1 MRYEG
6 KVYRPP
12 SEAYS
17 LIIQATIGC
26 SQNTCTFCDMYREE
40 KFRMRKVE
48 DIKRD
53 LKEAHHY
60 YGEIDKIFL
69 ADGDALIMPFN
80 MLSEILDYINYL
92 FPYLDRVGIYA
103 SPKSILLKSVDEL
116 RALYEKKLKIA
127 YLGIESGSDIVL
139 KNIKKRASSNEII
152 EAGQK
157 IRESGIKLSTT
168 LIMGLGGVKN
178 SKEHI
183 EGSIRVLNAVN
194 PDYLGLMTL
203 SIQRGTEIYEEARR
217 GDFTE
222 LTAEEIVFE
231 TKRLIEGL
239 NLNDSVVR
247 SNHVSNY
254 VHVRGVLNKD
264 KEIVLAQLNKALN
277 SMNLEK
283 KKRIR
288 DEYLKDGGL

>member
-1 MRYEG
+1 M
-6 KVYRPP
+6 
-12 SEAYS
+12 
-17 LIIQATIGC
+17 
-26 SQNTCTFCDMYREE
+26 
-40 KFRMRKVE
+40 
-48 DIKRD
+48 
-53 LKEAHHY
+53 
-60 YGEIDKIFL
+60 
-69 ADGDALIMPFN
+69 IMPFN
-80 MLSEILDYINYL
+80 MLVEILDYINYL
-92 FPYLDRVGIYA
+92 FPHLDRVGIYA

-116 RALYEKKLKIA
+116 RVLCEKKLKIA
-127 YLGIESGSDIVL
+127 YLGVESGSDVVL
-139 KNIKKRASSNEII
+139 KNIKKRATSDDII
-152 EAGQK
+152 KAGQK
-157 IRESGIKLSTT
+157 IRESKIKLSTT

-178 SKEHI
+178 SKEHV
-183 EGSIRVLNAVN
+183 EGSIRVLNAIN

-203 SIQRGTEIYEEARR
+203 SIQRGTEIYDEAVR

-222 LTAEEIVFE
+222 LSAEEIVFE
-231 TKRLIEGL
+231 TKKLIEGL

>member
-60 YGEIDKIFL
+60 YGKIDKIFL

-222 LTAEEIVFE
+222 LSAEEIVFE
-231 TKRLIEGL
+231 TKKLIEGL

>member
-40 KFRMRKVE
+40 KFRMRKLE

-80 MLSEILDYINYL
+80 MLVEILDYINYL
-92 FPYLDRVGIYA
+92 FPHLDRVGIYA

-116 RALYEKKLKIA
+116 RVLCEKKLKIA
-127 YLGIESGSDIVL
+127 YLGVESGSDVVL
-139 KNIKKRASSNEII
+139 KNIKKRATSDDII
-152 EAGQK
+152 KAGQK
-157 IRESGIKLSTT
+157 IRESKIKLSTT

-178 SKEHI
+178 SKEHV
-183 EGSIRVLNAVN
+183 EGSIRVLNAIN

-203 SIQRGTEIYEEARR
+203 SIQRGTEIYDEAVR

-222 LTAEEIVFE
+222 LSAEEIVFE
-231 TKRLIEGL
+231 TKKLIEGL
-239 NLNDSVVR
+239 NLNDSMVR

>member
-1 MRYEG
+1 MKYEG

-80 MLSEILDYINYL
+80 TLVEILDYINYL
-92 FPYLDRVGIYA
+92 FPNLDRVGIYA

-116 RALYEKKLKIA
+116 RALYERKLKIA
-127 YLGIESGSDIVL
+127 YLGVESGSDIVL
-139 KNIKKRASSNEII
+139 KNIKKRATADEII

-157 IRESGIKLSTT
+157 LRSSGIKLSTT

-178 SKEHI
+178 SKEHVA
-183 EGSIRVLNAVN
+183 GSIRVLNAIN

-217 GDFTE
+217 GDFLE
-222 LTAEEIVFE
+222 LTGEEIVFE
-231 TKRLIEGL
+231 TRSLIEGL
-239 NLNDSVVR
+239 ELNDSVVR

-254 VHVRGVLNKD
+254 VHVRGVLSQGK
-264 KEIVLAQLNKALN
+264 KIVLAQLDRALN
-277 SMNLEK
+277 NMDLEK

>member
-80 MLSEILDYINYL
+80 MLAEILDYINYL
-92 FPYLDRVGIYA
+92 FPRLDRVGIYA

-139 KNIKKRASSNEII
+139 KNIKKRANSNEII

-254 VHVRGVLNKD
+254 VHVRGVLNQD

>member
-40 KFRMRKVE
+40 KFRMRKLE

-80 MLSEILDYINYL
+80 MLAEILDYINYL
-92 FPYLDRVGIYA
+92 FPNLDRVGIYA

-116 RALYEKKLKIA
+116 RVLFEKKLKIA
-127 YLGIESGSDIVL
+127 YLGVESGSDIVL
-139 KNIKKRASSNEII
+139 KNIKKRASANEII
-152 EAGQK
+152 EAGCK
-157 IRESGIKLSTT
+157 IRQSGIKLSTT

-178 SKEHI
+178 SKEHV

-203 SIQRGTEIYEEARR
+203 SIQRGTEIYEEAIR
-217 GDFTE
+217 GDFEE

-231 TKRLIEGL
+231 TKSLIEGL
-239 NLNDSVVR
+239 QLHDSVVR

-264 KEIVLAQLNKALN
+264 KETVLAQLNKALN
-277 SMNLEK
+277 SMDLEK

-288 DEYLKDGGL
+288 DEYLKYGGL

>member
-80 MLSEILDYINYL
+80 MLAEILDYINYL

>member
-40 KFRMRKVE
+40 KFRMRKLE

-80 MLSEILDYINYL
+80 MLAEILDYINYL
-92 FPYLDRVGIYA
+92 FPNLDRVGIYA
-103 SPKSILLKSVDEL
+103 SPKSALLKSVDEL
-116 RALYEKKLKIA
+116 RVLCEKKLKIA
-127 YLGIESGSDIVL
+127 YLGVESGSDVVL
-139 KNIKKRASSNEII
+139 KNIKKRATSDDII
-152 EAGQK
+152 KAGQK
-157 IRESGIKLSTT
+157 IRESKIKLSTT

-178 SKEHI
+178 SKEHV
-183 EGSIRVLNAVN
+183 EGSIRVLNAIN

-203 SIQRGTEIYEEARR
+203 SIQRGTEIYDEAVR

-222 LTAEEIVFE
+222 LSAEEIVFE
-231 TKRLIEGL
+231 TKKLIEGL

>member
-40 KFRMRKVE
+40 KFRMRKLE

-80 MLSEILDYINYL
+80 MLAEILDYINYL
-92 FPYLDRVGIYA
+92 FPNLDRVGIYA

-116 RALYEKKLKIA
+116 RVLCEKKLKIA
-127 YLGIESGSDIVL
+127 YLGVESGSDVVL
-139 KNIKKRASSNEII
+139 KNIKKRATSDDII
-152 EAGQK
+152 KAGQK
-157 IRESGIKLSTT
+157 IRESKIKLSTT

-178 SKEHI
+178 SKEHV
-183 EGSIRVLNAVN
+183 EGSIRVLNAIN

-203 SIQRGTEIYEEARR
+203 SIQRGTEIYDEAVR

-222 LTAEEIVFE
+222 LSAEEIVFE
-231 TKRLIEGL
+231 TKKLIEGL